1 MHSCSFCVCF
11 CSASLLSSQ
20 AAKLKC
26 VLNYFDRSLEQ
37 EDDSGVSA
45 VICLTR
51 QVSRKMIMC
60 MHEWRSVN

>member
-1 MHSCSFCVCF
+1 MLFTAFF
-11 CSASLLSSQ
+11 CSASLHSSQ

-26 VLNYFDRSLEQ
+26 VLNYFDRSFEQ

-51 QVSRKMIMC
+51 QVSDDVHKSGGGD
-60 MHEWRSVN
+60 HYS